1 MLYLCQDHGESNLR
15 ERYIT
20 FFQEGTNSRIFI
32 WTMKTG
38 TVPQQITLLT
48 KHETEKMITRLSQ
61 ISGCNLKLSR
71 ESLRISENE
80 KTGRD
85 LMIYM
90 LWQTGRFTN
99 QEIAKLFGLTY
110 SSVSRRVGI
119 VRKNSARINWL
130 KISLTVL
137 ML

>member
-1 MLYLCQDHGESNLR
+1 
-15 ERYIT
+15 
-20 FFQEGTNSRIFI
+20 
-32 WTMKTG
+32 MKTG
-38 TVPQQITLLT
+38 TVSQQITLLT
-48 KHETEKMITRLSQ
+48 KHETEKMITRLSE
-61 ISGCNLKLSR
+61 ILGCNLKLSR

-90 LWQTGRFTN
+90 LWQTDRFTN

-119 VRKNSARINWL
+119 VRKNSAMIHRL
-130 KISLTVL
+130 KISLIPL